1 MRTEVKIGITGVVA
15 LVALFLGINFL
26 KGVNLFSSSE
36 KYYIS
41 FSNTKGL
48 TKSSAV
54 YADGYKVGI
63 VSNIDYDYNHPG
75 EVVVEIS
82 TDKGLR
88 IPKGSSAQLD
98 EAVLGGCTLNMLLA
112 TNLREAYHPGDTI
125 EGSDVSGLM
134 AKVGG
139 MVPQLEEVVAK
150 VDTLVATLNRLL
162 SDPNLPI
169 IIQNAELITENL
181 NKSTE
186 QLNTLLR
193 NDIPKMTGTF
203 TKAGENVTVL
213 TDKVNQLDLQATL
226 NNVNQTISSVHDMM
240 EQIQSPN
247 GTLGKLMKDPSIYD
261 NLNHTVQSADSLVND
276 LKAHPKRYVHFS
288 VFGKKEGK

>member
-1 MRTEVKIGITGVVA
+1 MKTEVKIGITGVIA
-15 LVALFLGINFL
+15 IVALFLGINFL

-36 KYYIS
+36 KYYIT

-48 TKSSAV
+48 TKSSSV
-54 YADGYKVGI
+54 YADGFKVGI
-63 VSNIDYDYNHPG
+63 VSDIDYDFRHPG
-75 EVVVEIS
+75 KVVVEIS

-125 EGSDVSGLM
+125 EGSDVNGLM
-134 AKVGG
+134 AKVGDV
-139 MVPQLEEVVAK
+139 MPQLEEVVAK
-150 VDTLVATLNRLL
+150 VDTLVATLNTLI
-162 SDPNLPI
+162 SNPNLPL

-181 NKSTE
+181 NKSTS

-193 NDIPKMTGTF
+193 NDIPQMTGTF
-203 TKAGENVTVL
+203 TKAGENVSAL
-213 TDKVNQLDLQATL
+213 TDKMNQLDMQATL
-226 NNVNQTISSVHDMM
+226 DNVNQTISSVHNMM
-240 EQIQSPN
+240 EQMQSPK
-247 GTLGKLMKDPSIYD
+247 GTLGKLMNDPSVFD
-261 NLNHTVQSADSLVND
+261 NLNHTVQSADSLVSD
-276 LKAHPKRYVHFS
+276 LKSHPKLYVHFS

>member
-1 MRTEVKIGITGVVA
+1 MKTEVKIGITGVVA
-15 LVALFLGINFL
+15 IVALFLGINFL

-36 KYYIS
+36 KYYIV

-48 TKSSAV
+48 TKSSSV

-63 VSNIDYDYNHPG
+63 VSDIDYDFRHPG
-75 EVVVEIS
+75 KVVVEIS

-125 EGSDVSGLM
+125 EGSDVNGLM

-150 VDTLVATLNRLL
+150 VDTLVTTLNTLL
-162 SDPNLPI
+162 SNPNLPL

-181 NKSTE
+181 NKSTN

-193 NDIPKMTGTF
+193 NDIPQMTGTF
-203 TKAGENVTVL
+203 TKAGENVATL
-213 TDKVNQLDLQATL
+213 TDKMNQLDIQATL
-226 NNVNQTISSVHDMM
+226 ESVNQTIGSVHNMI
-240 EQIQSPN
+240 EQMQSPN
-247 GTLGKLMKDPSIYD
+247 GTLGKLMNDPSVFD
-261 NLNHTVQSADSLVND
+261 NLNHTVQSADSLVSD

>member
-26 KGVNLFSSSE
+26 KGVNLFSTSE

-41 FSNTKGL
+41 FANTKGL

-63 VSNIDYDYNHPG
+63 VSDINYDFRHPG
-75 EVVVEIS
+75 KVVVEIS

-112 TNLREAYHPGDTI
+112 TNLTEAYHPGDTI

-150 VDTLVATLNRLL
+150 VDTLVATLNALV
-162 SDPNLPI
+162 SNPNLPL

-181 NKSTE
+181 NKSSE

-193 NDIPKMTGTF
+193 NDIPQLTGTF
-203 TKAGENVTVL
+203 TKAGENVTTL
-213 TDKVNQLDLQATL
+213 TDKMNQLNLQATL
-226 NNVNQTISSVHDMM
+226 DNVNQTINSVHDMM
-240 EQIQSPN
+240 EQIQSPK
-247 GTLGKLMKDPSIYD
+247 GTLGKLMNDPSVYD
-261 NLNHTVQSADSLVND
+261 NLNHTVQSADSLVSD

-288 VFGKKEGK
+288 VFGKKEKK

>member
-1 MRTEVKIGITGVVA
+1 MKTEVKIGITGVVA
-15 LVALFLGINFL
+15 IVALFLGINFL
-26 KGVNLFSSSE
+26 KGVNLFSSSV
-36 KYYIS
+36 KYYIV

-48 TKSSAV
+48 TKSSSV

-63 VSNIDYDYNHPG
+63 VSDIDYDFRHPG
-75 EVVVEIS
+75 KVVVEIS

-125 EGSDVSGLM
+125 EGSDVNGLM

-150 VDTLVATLNRLL
+150 VDTLVATLNTLL
-162 SDPNLPI
+162 SNPNLPL

-181 NKSTE
+181 NKSTN

-193 NDIPKMTGTF
+193 NDIPQMTSTF
-203 TKAGENVTVL
+203 TKAGENVATL
-213 TDKVNQLDLQATL
+213 TDKMNQLDIQATL
-226 NNVNQTISSVHDMM
+226 ESVNQTIGSVHNMM
-240 EQIQSPN
+240 EQMQSPN
-247 GTLGKLMKDPSIYD
+247 GTLGKLMNDPSVFD
-261 NLNHTVQSADSLVND
+261 NLNHTVQSADSLVSD

>member
-1 MRTEVKIGITGVVA
+1 MKTEIKIGLTGVIA
-15 LVALFLGINFL
+15 IVALFLGINFL
-26 KGVNLFSSSE
+26 KGVNLFSTSE
-36 KYYIS
+36 LYYIT
-41 FSNTKGL
+41 FSYTKGL

-63 VSNIDYDYNHPG
+63 VSDIKYDFRHPG
-75 EVVVEIS
+75 NVVVEIK

-98 EAVLGGCTLNMLLA
+98 EAILGGCTLNMLLA

-125 EGSDVSGLM
+125 VGSDISGLV
-134 AKVGG
+134 AKVGD

-150 VDTLVATLNRLL
+150 VDTLVATLNTLV
-162 SDPNLPI
+162 SNPNLPL

-181 NKSTE
+181 NQSTE

-193 NDIPKMTGTF
+193 NDIPQLTGTF

-213 TDKVNQLDLQATL
+213 TDKMNRLDLQATL
-226 NNVNQTISSVHDMM
+226 DSVNQTISSVHNMV
-240 EQIQSPN
+240 EKIQSPN
-247 GTLGKLMKDPSIYD
+247 GTFGKLMNDPSVYD
-261 NLNHTVQSADSLVND
+261 NLNHTVQSADSLVTD

>member
-1 MRTEVKIGITGVVA
+1 MKTEVKIGITGVVA
-15 LVALFLGINFL
+15 IVALFLGINFL

-36 KYYIS
+36 KYYIV

-48 TKSSAV
+48 TKSSSV

-63 VSNIDYDYNHPG
+63 VSDIDYNFRHPG
-75 EVVVEIS
+75 KVVVEIS

-125 EGSDVSGLM
+125 EGSDVNGLM

-150 VDTLVATLNRLL
+150 VDTLVTTLNTLL
-162 SDPNLPI
+162 SNPNLPL

-181 NKSTE
+181 NKSTN

-193 NDIPKMTGTF
+193 NDIPQMTGTF
-203 TKAGENVTVL
+203 TKAGENVATL
-213 TDKVNQLDLQATL
+213 TDKMNQLDIQATL
-226 NNVNQTISSVHDMM
+226 ESVNQTIGSVHNMM
-240 EQIQSPN
+240 EQMQSPN
-247 GTLGKLMKDPSIYD
+247 GTLGKLMNDPSVFD
-261 NLNHTVQSADSLVND
+261 NLNHTVQSADSLVSD